1 MPMRIVL
8 AVTLAFAALWFAAL
22 RPKAPAEPAPAAPV
36 AAATPTPAAAAAAA
50 PAPPTPTPNVR
61 PATPQGGATDARR
74 PDAGRPEVRAVLRD
88 IERRKTVVMLFAGRG
103 ADDRS
108 VRRAVARADRHDGA
122 VTVHVAPIRRLAAYE
137 PVVRGLPVQ
146 HAPTVLVVARDK
158 TAQAISGLTVTREID
173 EAVRRAL
180 KRR

>member
-22 RPKAPAEPAPAAPV
+22 RPGPADEAAPAAP
-36 AAATPTPAAAAAAA
+36 AA
-50 PAPPTPTPNVR
+50 PAPPAARGTSTPAPAPPAPNVR
-61 PATPQGGATDARR
+61 RPTPQGAATNVQR
-74 PDAGRPEVRAVLRD
+74 PVAAGRPEVRAVLRD

-103 ADDRS
+103 ADDRT

-122 VTVHVAPIRRLAAYE
+122 VTVHVAPIRRLAAYD

-146 HAPTVLVVARDK
+146 HAPTVLVIARDK

-180 KRR
+180 KR

>member
-1 MPMRIVL
+1 
-8 AVTLAFAALWFAAL
+8 
-22 RPKAPAEPAPAAPV
+22 
-36 AAATPTPAAAAAAA
+36 
-50 PAPPTPTPNVR
+50 
-61 PATPQGGATDARR
+61 
-74 PDAGRPEVRAVLRD
+74 
-88 IERRKTVVMLFAGRG
+88 MLFAGRG

-108 VRRAVARADRHDGA
+108 VRRAVARADRHAGA